1 MVKMSRRDKSQESK
15 RLLRKRLSVAIVC
28 ALAVFISISCGFIV
42 YHYNDI
48 KYWDNLIYPKV
59 SINNI
64 DLSGK
69 TKTEAES
76 MVKAAYSDEIKNKK
90 IIVTAGDKE
99 YELSYS
105 NLSPKYNVS
114 EVVNQAYSY
123 GKDSNIFKKYKILNS
138 PKAVNYTLKF
148 TYDEKTV
155 ETFIDDIEKQVN
167 LDPINASLKMEG
179 LGFTVISEQSGV
191 KLNKNALK
199 KELASKIDGSVG
211 KDLSIKAELQ
221 SVEAAIKAEELK
233 VVDTLISSF
242 STNYGSISSSQRAN
256 NIKLATGSINGYI
269 VMPGDTFSFNGVV
282 GERTAAKGY
291 QAAPVIIG
299 DKLEDGLGGG
309 ICQVS
314 TTLYNAVNK
323 AGLPSVERSH
333 HTLPVHYVQEG
344 MDATVDYGNI
354 DYKFRNDFK
363 YPIYIEGYTSGGSV
377 VFNLYS
383 NSAVVN

>member
-1 MVKMSRRDKSQESK
+1 MSRRDESNKSKQ
-15 RLLRKRLSVAIVC
+15 LLRKRLSIAIVC
-28 ALAVFISISCGFIV
+28 ALTVFISISCGFMA

-48 KYWDNLIYPKV
+48 KYWDDLIYPKV
-59 SINNI
+59 SINNV

-69 TKTEAES
+69 TKAEAES

-90 IIVTAGDKE
+90 IIITAGDNE

-105 NLSPKYNVS
+105 SISPKYNVS
-114 EVVNQAYSY
+114 QVIEQAYSY
-123 GKDSNIFKKYKILNS
+123 GKDSNIFKKYKILNY
-138 PKAVNYTLKF
+138 PKAENYTLKF
-148 TYDEKTV
+148 TYDEKAV
-155 ETFIDDIEKQVN
+155 ETFIDDTEKQVN
-167 LDPINASLKMEG
+167 MDPINASLKMEG
-179 LGFTVISEQSGV
+179 VGFTIISEQNGV
-191 KLNKNALK
+191 KLNKDVLK

-211 KDLSIKAELQ
+211 KDLIVKAELQ
-221 SVEAAIKAEELK
+221 SVEAAVKGEELK
-233 VVDTLISSF
+233 SVDTLISSF

-256 NIKLATGSINGYI
+256 NIRLATGSINGYI

-323 AGLPSVERSH
+323 AGLTSVERSH
-333 HTLPVHYVQEG
+333 HTLPVHYVKEG

-363 YPIYIEGYTSGGSV
+363 YPIYVEGYTSGGNV

-383 NSAVVN
+383 NSAAAN

>member
-1 MVKMSRRDKSQESK
+1 MSRKDETNKSKQ
-15 RLLRKRLSVAIVC
+15 LLKKRLSVAIVC
-28 ALAVFISISCGFIV
+28 ALAVFVSISCGFIV

-69 TKTEAES
+69 TKTEAEN

-90 IIVTAGDKE
+90 VIVTAGDKE

-105 NLSPKYNVS
+105 NISPRYNVS
-114 EVVNQAYSY
+114 QVVEQAYSY
-123 GKDSNIFKKYKILNS
+123 GRNSNIFKKYKVLNY
-138 PKAVNYTLKF
+138 PKAVDYTLKF
-148 TYDEKTV
+148 TYDEKPV
-155 ETFIDDIEKQVN
+155 ETFIDNIEEQVN

-179 LGFTVISEQSGV
+179 VGFTVIPEQSGV
-191 KLNKNALK
+191 KLNKDGLK
-199 KELASKIDGSVG
+199 KELVSKIDGSVG
-211 KDLSIKAELQ
+211 KDLIVKAELQ
-221 SVEAAIKAEELK
+221 SVEAAIKGEELNS
-233 VVDTLISSF
+233 VDTLVSSF
-242 STNYGSISSSQRAN
+242 STNYGSISSYQRAN
-256 NIKLATGSINGYI
+256 NIRLATGSINGYI

-323 AGLPSVERSH
+323 AGLPSVERTH
-333 HTLPVHYVQEG
+333 HTLPVHYVKEG

-363 YPIYIEGYTSGGSV
+363 YPIYIEGYTSGGNV

>member
-1 MVKMSRRDKSQESK
+1 MSRRDKSQESK

-69 TKTEAES
+69 TKAEAEN

-148 TYDEKTV
+148 TYDEKSV

-179 LGFTVISEQSGV
+179 VGFTVVSEQNGV
-191 KLNKNALK
+191 KLNKDALK
-199 KELASKIDGSVG
+199 KEVASKIDGSVG

-221 SVEAAIKAEELK
+221 SVEATIKAEELK
-233 VVDTLISSF
+233 SVDTLISSF

-291 QAAPVIIG
+291 EAAPVIIG
-299 DKLEDGLGGG
+299 DKLETGLGGG

-323 AGLPSVERSH
+323 AGLPSIERSH
-333 HTLPVHYVQEG
+333 HTLPVHYLEEG

-363 YPIYIEGYTSGGSV
+363 YPIYIEGYTSGGNV

-383 NSAVVN
+383 NSAVSN

>member
-1 MVKMSRRDKSQESK
+1 MSRRDKSQESK

-69 TKTEAES
+69 TKAEAEN

-148 TYDEKTV
+148 TYDEKSV

-179 LGFTVISEQSGV
+179 VGFTVVSEQNGV
-191 KLNKNALK
+191 KLNKDALK
-199 KELASKIDGSVG
+199 KEVASKIDGSVG

-221 SVEAAIKAEELK
+221 SVEATIKAEELK
-233 VVDTLISSF
+233 SVDTLISSF

-291 QAAPVIIG
+291 EAAPVIIG
-299 DKLEDGLGGG
+299 DKLETGLGGG

-323 AGLPSVERSH
+323 AGLPSIGRSH
-333 HTLPVHYVQEG
+333 HTLPVHYVEEG

-363 YPIYIEGYTSGGSV
+363 YPIYIEGYTSGGNV

-383 NSAVVN
+383 NSAVSN

>member
-105 NLSPKYNVS
+105 NLNPKYNVS

-363 YPIYIEGYTSGGSV
+363 YPIYIEGYTSGGNV

-383 NSAVVN
+383 NSAVAN

>member
-1 MVKMSRRDKSQESK
+1 MSRKDETNKSKQ
-15 RLLRKRLSVAIVC
+15 LLKKRLSVAIVC
-28 ALAVFISISCGFIV
+28 ALAVFVSISCGFIV

-69 TKTEAES
+69 TKTEAENI
-76 MVKAAYSDEIKNKK
+76 VKAAYSDEIQNKK
-90 IIVTAGDKE
+90 IIVIAEDKE

-105 NLSPKYNVS
+105 NLSAKYNVS

-123 GKDSNIFKKYKILNS
+123 GKDTNIFKKYKILNS
-138 PKAVNYTLKF
+138 PDPVNYTLKF
-148 TYDEKTV
+148 TYNEKPV
-155 ETFIDDIEKQVN
+155 ETFIDDIEKQIN
-167 LDPINASLKMEG
+167 LDPINASLKMG
-179 LGFTVISEQSGV
+179 SVGFIINPDQNGIE
-191 KLNKNALK
+191 LNKEALK
-199 KELASKIDGSVG
+199 KELTSKIDGSVG
-211 KDLSIKAELQ
+211 KNLSVKAELK
-221 SVEAAIKAEELK
+221 SIEASIKAEELES
-233 VVDTLISSF
+233 VDTLISSF
-242 STNYGSISSSQRAN
+242 STNYGSISSSERAN
-256 NIKLATGSINGYI
+256 NIGLATGSINGYI

-299 DKLEDGLGGG
+299 DKLEAGLGGG

-314 TTLYNAVNK
+314 STLYNAVNN
-323 AGLPSVERSH
+323 AGLPSVERTH
-333 HTLPVHYVQEG
+333 HTLPVHYVKEG

-363 YPIYIEGYTSGGSV
+363 YPIYIEGYTSGGNI

-383 NSAVVN
+383 NSDVVN

>member
-1 MVKMSRRDKSQESK
+1 MNRRDKSKKSK
-15 RLLRKRLSVAIVC
+15 QLLKKRLSVVFIC
-28 ALAVFISISCGFIV
+28 ALAVFVSISCGFIV

-48 KYWDNLIYPKV
+48 KYWNNLIYPKV

-64 DLSGK
+64 NLSGK
-69 TKTEAES
+69 TKTEAENI
-76 MVKAAYSDEIKNKK
+76 VKETYADEIKNKK

-105 NLSPKYNVS
+105 NLNATYNINDT
-114 EVVNQAYSY
+114 VNKAYSY
-123 GKDSNIFKKYKILNS
+123 GKESNIFMKYKMLNS

-148 TYDEKTV
+148 TYDKKPV

-179 LGFTVISEQSGV
+179 IGFSIIPEQNGV
-191 KLNKNALK
+191 KLNKEALK
-199 KELASKIDGSVG
+199 KELDTKIDGSVG
-211 KDLSIKAELQ
+211 EDLSVKAQLE
-221 SVEAAIKAEELK
+221 SVAPSIKAEELK
-233 VVDTLISSF
+233 TVDTLISTF
-242 STNYGSISSSQRAN
+242 STDYGSISSSERAN
-256 NIKLATGSINGYI
+256 NIQLATSSINGHI
-269 VMPGDTFSFNGVV
+269 VMPGDVFSFNGIV

-291 QAAPVIIG
+291 EAAPVIIG
-299 DKLEDGLGGG
+299 DKLEAGLGGG

-323 AGLPSVERSH
+323 AGLSSIERTH
-333 HTLPVHYVQEG
+333 HTLPVHYVKEG

-363 YPIYIEGYTSGGSV
+363 YPIYIQGYTSGGNLI
-377 VFNLYS
+377 FNLYS
-383 NSAVVN
+383 NSSVVN

>member
-1 MVKMSRRDKSQESK
+1 MSRRAQSKKSK
-15 RLLRKRLSVAIVC
+15 LVLRKRLSVAIIC
-28 ALAVFISISCGFIV
+28 ALAIFISISCGFIV

-69 TKTEAES
+69 TKTEAENI
-76 MVKAAYSDEIKNKK
+76 VKAAYSDEIQNKK
-90 IIVTAGDKE
+90 IIVIAEDKE

-105 NLSPKYNVS
+105 NLSAKYNVS

-123 GKDSNIFKKYKILNS
+123 GKDTNIFKKYKILNS
-138 PKAVNYTLKF
+138 PDPVNYTLKF
-148 TYDEKTV
+148 TYNEKPV
-155 ETFIDDIEKQVN
+155 ETFIDDIEKQIN
-167 LDPINASLKMEG
+167 LDPINASLKMG
-179 LGFTVISEQSGV
+179 SVGFIINPDQNGIE
-191 KLNKNALK
+191 LNKEALK
-199 KELASKIDGSVG
+199 KELTSKIDGSVG
-211 KDLSIKAELQ
+211 KNLSVKAELK
-221 SVEAAIKAEELK
+221 SIEASIKAEELES
-233 VVDTLISSF
+233 VDTLISSF
-242 STNYGSISSSQRAN
+242 STNYGSISSSERAN
-256 NIKLATGSINGYI
+256 NIGLATGSINGYI

-299 DKLEDGLGGG
+299 DKLEAGLGGG

-314 TTLYNAVNK
+314 STLYNAVNN
-323 AGLPSVERSH
+323 AGLPSVERTH
-333 HTLPVHYVQEG
+333 HTLPVHYVKEG

-363 YPIYIEGYTSGGSV
+363 YPIYIEGYTSGGNI

-383 NSAVVN
+383 NSDVVN

>member
-1 MVKMSRRDKSQESK
+1 MSRRDKSQESK

-105 NLSPKYNVS
+105 NLNPKYNVS

-363 YPIYIEGYTSGGSV
+363 YPIYIEGYTSGGNV

-383 NSAVVN
+383 NSAVAN